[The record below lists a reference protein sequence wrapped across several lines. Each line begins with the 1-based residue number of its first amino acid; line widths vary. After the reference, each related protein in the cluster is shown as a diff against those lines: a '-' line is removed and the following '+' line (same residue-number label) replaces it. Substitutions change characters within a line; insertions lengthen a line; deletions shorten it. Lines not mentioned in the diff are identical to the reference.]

1 MVSFRAIV
9 AAAVMLD
16 GGVGGASSFG
26 IKRRRPEDGTVFDGS
41 SHGMSFP
48 VIKRRS
54 DEDGTFSGNDVH

>member
-1 MVSFRAIV
+1 
-9 AAAVMLD
+9 MLD